1 MSSRRTMVLIAAIAM
16 GALAAFVL
24 RNYIKDQ
31 EQKANPNPVDVW
43 VVTSDVKRGEPFSS
57 AKGVIKKQTMPV
69 KYRPSTFVE
78 DLKSLEGKV
87 SATNLA
93 ANQVLVK
100 DMFVSS
106 DIASTGLRDRLGAG
120 QVAIAV
126 PIEGVRAVGGLLQ
139 PGDEV
144 NILVTPA
151 NTNAASAGTEG
162 KPVAATGATGPVDPT
177 KSPYTLGARYLYQQV
192 RILSIGS
199 SVRPQPGEATV
210 ASTASS
216 ATVAT
221 SGGSI
226 VFEVP
231 ADAAQVI
238 ASIDPTSFYL
248 TLIPKSWNL
257 TAMPSLKV
265 EDLKNGALLPGEDP
279 NRLTPY
285 GAKGY
290 TNGAVGTASGI
301 PTTTTTAKAK

>member
-24 RNYIKDQ
+24 RNYIHDQ

-43 VVTSDVKRGEPFSS
+43 VITADLKRGEPFTS
-57 AKGVIKKQTMPV
+57 AKAAIKKQTMPV

-87 SATNLA
+87 AATNLA

-100 DMFVSS
+100 DMFVGS
-106 DIASTGLRDRLGAG
+106 DLAASGLRERLGAG
-120 QVAIAV
+120 MVAIAV

-144 NILVTPA
+144 NIMVAPKVADAPAAAPATPG
-151 NTNAASAGTEG
+151 TAGG
-162 KPVAATGATGPVDPT
+162 VDPT
-177 KSPYTLGARYLYQQV
+177 KSPYLTASRYLYQQV

-199 SVRPQPGEATV
+199 SVRPQPGEVAV
-210 ASTASS
+210 ASTAAASS
-216 ATVAT
+216 TVAV

-231 ADAAQVI
+231 PEAAQII
-238 ASIDPTSFYL
+238 ASIDPSTLYL
-248 TLIPKSWNL
+248 TLIPKSWAL
-257 TAMPSLKV
+257 TSLPAFKPEAV
-265 EDLKNGALLPGEDP
+265 KNGTVLPGEDP
-279 NRLTPY
+279 TKITPY
-285 GAKGY
+285 GPKGY
-290 TNGAVGTASGI
+290 TTGAIGATSGATA
-301 PTTTTTAKAK
+301 PTTTAKAN